1 MARASGPSC
10 EAQHHA
16 WLCRRSPP
24 ELPVLLVQ
32 VAQKLQLQC
41 LVEVHT
47 IAELERILKL
57 GVLQENCMLGINN
70 RDLQT
75 FKVDLN
81 NNKVI
86 MESQAGQKAVQ
97 QGLIFAGESGIYTP
111 EDVQFVKVTYQ
122 IRQDEAV

>member
-1 MARASGPSC
+1 MHSEARC
-10 EAQHHA
+10 
-16 WLCRRSPP
+16 L
-24 ELPVLLVQ
+24 Q

-57 GVLQENCMLGINN
+57 EVLTDSCMLGINN

-75 FKVDLN
+75 FEVNLN

-86 MESQAGQKAVQ
+86 MESAAGKEAVSR
-97 QGLIFAGESGIYTP
+97 GLIFAGESGIYTP
-111 EDVQFVKVTYQ
+111 EDVQFVKVRTCLAKLSTYITCLCQ
-122 IRQDEAV
+122 APCCSCF